1 MLYLLLLVNSIENH
15 KIIDYLGIVTGVSL
29 TVYGIF
35 SSNNLPKAVDKAKEI
50 AFKKLINNANN
61 LKANAIVGIKIDV
74 EILDQFYKVCVS
86 VTGTAVK
93 VMV

>member
-1 MLYLLLLVNSIENH
+1 MILTTTNSIENH
-15 KIIDYLGIVTGVSL
+15 KINDYLGIVTGVSL

-35 SSNNLPKAVDKAKEI
+35 SSNNLPKAVDSAKEK
-50 AFKKLINNANN
+50 AFKKLMHNANN
-61 LKANAIVGIKIDV
+61 LKANAVIGIKVDV

-93 VMV
+93 VKV